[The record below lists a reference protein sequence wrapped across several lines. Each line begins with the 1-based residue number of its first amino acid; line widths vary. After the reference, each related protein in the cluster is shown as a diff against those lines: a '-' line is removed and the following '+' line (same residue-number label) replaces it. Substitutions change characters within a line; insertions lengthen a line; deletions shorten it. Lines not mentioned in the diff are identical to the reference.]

1 LKEES
6 ALMPLKYADYAR
18 KQEDELETEIQEAS
32 ENSESRQADNSVEIP
47 ERFKDKSVEDV
58 IKSYTELEKA
68 YSRQGNDL
76 GEYRKLTEQL
86 LSLESAGGSKQPE
99 QAQSEDI
106 SIDALY
112 DDPKGTIEK
121 VVSQRVSG
129 LEQQFQQERFND
141 RLAQLSQKYDGWQE
155 EVRSPEF
162 TNWVQEWANTPV
174 RQRLVMAGDQGDLDA
189 AEEVL
194 LSYYEKKQMAQQA
207 QKSQRKAQRD
217 ADLAKGTLES
227 GSPESPESETTFS
240 RRKLLDLRIKAKQ
253 GNRQAINFL
262 KDNQADIARAY
273 AEGRLVD

>member
-1 LKEES
+1 
-6 ALMPLKYADYAR
+6 MPLKYEDYAR

-32 ENSESRQADNSVEIP
+32 EASESRQAENSIEIP
-47 ERFKDKSVEDV
+47 ERFKDKSIEDV

-76 GEYRKLTEQL
+76 GEYRKLSEQL
-86 LSLESAGGSKQPE
+86 LALESAGGSKE
-99 QAQSEDI
+99 TETQSEDI

-129 LEQQFQQERFND
+129 LEQQIQQERFTA
-141 RLAQLSQKYDGWQE
+141 RLKQMNSKYDGWQE
-155 EVRSPEF
+155 EVRTPEF
-162 TNWVQEWANTPV
+162 VNWVQEWANTPV
-174 RQRLVMAGDQGDLDA
+174 RQRLVMQGDQGDLDA

-194 LSYYEKKQMAQQA
+194 LSYYEKKQLAQQA
-207 QKSQRKAQRD
+207 RQSERKAKRD

-227 GSPESPESETTFS
+227 GSPDSPESETTFS
-240 RRKLLDLRIKAKQ
+240 RKKLLDLRIRAKQ
-253 GNRQAINFL
+253 GDRKASEFL
-262 KDNQADIARAY
+262 KENQVDIARAY

>member
-1 LKEES
+1 
-6 ALMPLKYADYAR
+6 MPLKYEDYAR

-32 ENSESRQADNSVEIP
+32 EASESRQAENSVEIP
-47 ERFKDKSVEDV
+47 ERFKDKSIEDV

-76 GEYRKLTEQL
+76 GEYRKLSEQL
-86 LSLESAGGSKQPE
+86 LALESAGGSKE
-99 QAQSEDI
+99 TETQSEDI

-129 LEQQFQQERFND
+129 LEQQIQQERFTA
-141 RLAQLSQKYDGWQE
+141 RLKQMNSKYDGWQE
-155 EVRSPEF
+155 EVRTPEF
-162 TNWVQEWANTPV
+162 VNWVQEWANTPV
-174 RQRLVMAGDQGDLDA
+174 RQRLVMQGDQGDLDA

-194 LSYYEKKQMAQQA
+194 LSYYEKKQLAQQA
-207 QKSQRKAQRD
+207 RQSERKAKRD

-227 GSPESPESETTFS
+227 GSPDSPESETTFS
-240 RRKLLDLRIKAKQ
+240 RKKLLDLRIRAKQ
-253 GNRQAINFL
+253 GDRKASEFL
-262 KDNQADIARAY
+262 KENQVDIARAY

>member
-1 LKEES
+1 
-6 ALMPLKYADYAR
+6 MPLKYEDYAR

-32 ENSESRQADNSVEIP
+32 EASESRQAENSIEIP
-47 ERFKDKSVEDV
+47 ERFKDKSIEDV

-76 GEYRKLTEQL
+76 GEYRKLSEQL
-86 LSLESAGGSKQPE
+86 LALESAGGSKE
-99 QAQSEDI
+99 TETQSEDI

-129 LEQQFQQERFND
+129 LEQQLQQERFTA
-141 RLAQLSQKYDGWQE
+141 RLKQMNSKYDGWQE
-155 EVRSPEF
+155 EVRTPEF
-162 TNWVQEWANTPV
+162 VNWVQEWANTPV
-174 RQRLVMAGDQGDLDA
+174 RQRLVMQGDQGDLDA

-194 LSYYEKKQMAQQA
+194 LSYYEKKQLAQQVR
-207 QKSQRKAQRD
+207 QSERKAKRD

-227 GSPESPESETTFS
+227 GSPDSPESETTFS
-240 RRKLLDLRIKAKQ
+240 RKKLLDLRIRAKQ
-253 GNRQAINFL
+253 GDRKASEFL
-262 KDNQADIARAY
+262 KENQVDIARAY

>member
-1 LKEES
+1 
-6 ALMPLKYADYAR
+6 MPLKYEDYAR

-32 ENSESRQADNSVEIP
+32 EASESRQAENSIEIP
-47 ERFKDKSVEDV
+47 ERFKDKSIEDV

-76 GEYRKLTEQL
+76 GEYRKLSEQL
-86 LSLESAGGSKQPE
+86 LALESAGGSKE
-99 QAQSEDI
+99 TETQSEDI

-129 LEQQFQQERFND
+129 LEQQIQQERFNE
-141 RLAQLSQKYDGWQE
+141 RLKQMNSKYDGWQE
-155 EVRSPEF
+155 EVRTPEF
-162 TNWVQEWANTPV
+162 VNWVQEWANTPV
-174 RQRLVMAGDQGDLDA
+174 RQRLVMQGDQGDLDA

-194 LSYYEKKQMAQQA
+194 LSYYEKKQLAQQA
-207 QKSQRKAQRD
+207 RQSERKAKRD

-227 GSPESPESETTFS
+227 GSPDSPESETTFS
-240 RRKLLDLRIKAKQ
+240 RKKLLDLRIRAKQ
-253 GNRQAINFL
+253 GDRKATEFL
-262 KDNQADIARAY
+262 KDNQLDIARAY

>member
-1 LKEES
+1 
-6 ALMPLKYADYAR
+6 MPLKYEDYAR

-32 ENSESRQADNSVEIP
+32 DNSESRQADNSIEIP

-86 LSLESAGGSKQPE
+86 LSLESNGGSKEEPKQT
-99 QAQSEDI
+99 QSEDI

-129 LEQQFQQERFND
+129 LEQQLQQERFND
-141 RLAQLSQKYDGWQE
+141 RLGQMSQKFEGWQE

-162 TNWVQEWANTPV
+162 SNWVQEWANTPV
-174 RQRLVMAGDQGDLDA
+174 RQRLVMAGDQGDLEA

-194 LSYYEKKQMAQQA
+194 LSYYERKQMAQQA
-207 QKSQRKAQRD
+207 QQSKQKAQRD

-262 KDNQADIARAY
+262 KDNQGDIARAY

>member
-1 LKEES
+1 
-6 ALMPLKYADYAR
+6 MPLKYEDYAR

-32 ENSESRQADNSVEIP
+32 EASESRQAENSVEIP
-47 ERFKDKSVEDV
+47 ERFKDKSIEDV

-76 GEYRKLTEQL
+76 GEYRKLSEQL
-86 LSLESAGGSKQPE
+86 LALESAGGSKE
-99 QAQSEDI
+99 TETQSEDI

-129 LEQQFQQERFND
+129 LEQQLQQERFTA
-141 RLAQLSQKYDGWQE
+141 RLKQMNSKYDGWQE
-155 EVRSPEF
+155 EVRTPEF
-162 TNWVQEWANTPV
+162 VNWVQEWANTPV
-174 RQRLVMAGDQGDLDA
+174 RQRLVMQGDQGDLDA

-194 LSYYEKKQMAQQA
+194 LSYYEKKQLAQQA
-207 QKSQRKAQRD
+207 RQSERKAKRD

-227 GSPESPESETTFS
+227 GSPDSPESETTFS
-240 RRKLLDLRIKAKQ
+240 RKKLLDLRIRAKQ
-253 GNRQAINFL
+253 GDRKASEFL
-262 KDNQADIARAY
+262 KENQVDIARAY

>member
-1 LKEES
+1 
-6 ALMPLKYADYAR
+6 MPLKYEDYAR

-32 ENSESRQADNSVEIP
+32 EASESRQAENSIEIP
-47 ERFKDKSVEDV
+47 ERFKDKSIEDV

-76 GEYRKLTEQL
+76 GEYRKLSEQL
-86 LSLESAGGSKQPE
+86 LALESQGGSKE
-99 QAQSEDI
+99 TETQSEDI

-129 LEQQFQQERFND
+129 LEQQLQQERFNE
-141 RLAQLSQKYDGWQE
+141 RLKQMNSKYEGWQE
-155 EVRSPEF
+155 EVRTPEF
-162 TNWVQEWANTPV
+162 VNWVQEWANTPV
-174 RQRLVMAGDQGDLDA
+174 RQRLVMQGDQGDLDS

-194 LSYYEKKQMAQQA
+194 LSYYEKKMLSQKAQA
-207 QKSQRKAQRD
+207 TERKAKRD

-227 GSPESPESETTFS
+227 GSPDSPESETTFS
-240 RRKLLDLRIKAKQ
+240 RKKLLDLRIRAKQ
-253 GNRQAINFL
+253 GDRKASEFL
-262 KDNQADIARAY
+262 KENQVDIARAY

>member
-1 LKEES
+1 
-6 ALMPLKYADYAR
+6 MPLKYEDYAR

-32 ENSESRQADNSVEIP
+32 EASESRQAENSVELP
-47 ERFKDKSVEDV
+47 ERFKDKSIEDV

-76 GEYRKLTEQL
+76 GEYRKLSEQL
-86 LSLESAGGSKQPE
+86 LALESAGGSKE
-99 QAQSEDI
+99 TETQSEDI

-129 LEQQFQQERFND
+129 LEQQIQQERFTA
-141 RLAQLSQKYDGWQE
+141 RLKHMNSKYDGWQE
-155 EVRSPEF
+155 EVRTPEVV
-162 TNWVQEWANTPV
+162 NWVQEWANTPV
-174 RQRLVMAGDQGDLDA
+174 RQRLVMQGDQGDLDA

-194 LSYYEKKQMAQQA
+194 LSYYEKKQLAQQA
-207 QKSQRKAQRD
+207 RQSERKAKRD

-227 GSPESPESETTFS
+227 GSPDSPESETTFS
-240 RRKLLDLRIKAKQ
+240 RKKLLDLRIRAKQ
-253 GNRQAINFL
+253 GDRKASEFL
-262 KDNQADIARAY
+262 KENQVDIARAY

>member
-1 LKEES
+1 
-6 ALMPLKYADYAR
+6 MPLKYEDYAR

-32 ENSESRQADNSVEIP
+32 EASESRQAENSIEIP
-47 ERFKDKSVEDV
+47 ERFKDKSIEDV

-76 GEYRKLTEQL
+76 GEYRKLSEQL
-86 LSLESAGGSKQPE
+86 LALESAGGSKE
-99 QAQSEDI
+99 TETQSEDI

-129 LEQQFQQERFND
+129 LEQQIQQERFTA
-141 RLAQLSQKYDGWQE
+141 RLKQMNSKYDGWQE
-155 EVRSPEF
+155 EVRTPEF
-162 TNWVQEWANTPV
+162 VNWVQEWANTPV
-174 RQRLVMAGDQGDLDA
+174 RQRLVMQGDQGDLDA

-194 LSYYEKKQMAQQA
+194 LSYYEKKQLAQQA
-207 QKSQRKAQRD
+207 RQSERKAKRD

-227 GSPESPESETTFS
+227 GSPDSPESETTFS
-240 RRKLLDLRIKAKQ
+240 RKKLLDLRIRAKQ
-253 GNRQAINFL
+253 GDRKATEFL
-262 KDNQADIARAY
+262 KENQVDIARAY

>member
-1 LKEES
+1 
-6 ALMPLKYADYAR
+6 MPLKYEDYAR

-32 ENSESRQADNSVEIP
+32 EASESRQAENSAEVP
-47 ERFKDKSVEDV
+47 ERFKDKSIEDV

-76 GEYRKLTEQL
+76 GEYRKLSEQL
-86 LSLESAGGSKQPE
+86 LALESQGGSKETE
-99 QAQSEDI
+99 QTQSDDI

-129 LEQQFQQERFND
+129 LEQQLYQERFND
-141 RLAQLSQKYDGWQE
+141 RLSQMNNKYDGWQD
-155 EVRSPEF
+155 EVRTPEF
-162 TNWVQEWANTPV
+162 VNWVQEWANTPV

-194 LSYYEKKQMAQQA
+194 LSYYEKKQLAQQA
-207 QKSQRKAQRD
+207 KQSERKAERD

-227 GSPESPESETTFS
+227 GSPDSPESESTFS
-240 RRKLLDLRIKAKQ
+240 RKKLLDLRIRAKQ
-253 GNRQAINFL
+253 GDRKAAEFL
-262 KDNQADIARAY
+262 KENQVDIARAY

>member
-1 LKEES
+1 
-6 ALMPLKYADYAR
+6 MPLKYEDYAR

-32 ENSESRQADNSVEIP
+32 EASESRQAENSIEIP
-47 ERFKDKSVEDV
+47 ERFKDKSIEDV

-76 GEYRKLTEQL
+76 GEYRKLSEQL
-86 LSLESAGGSKQPE
+86 LALESAGGSKE
-99 QAQSEDI
+99 TETQSEDI

-129 LEQQFQQERFND
+129 LEQQIQQERFAA
-141 RLAQLSQKYDGWQE
+141 RLKQMNSKYDGWQE
-155 EVRSPEF
+155 EVRTPEF
-162 TNWVQEWANTPV
+162 VNWVQEWANTPV
-174 RQRLVMAGDQGDLDA
+174 RQRLVMQGDQGDLDA

-194 LSYYEKKQMAQQA
+194 LSYYEKKQLAQQA
-207 QKSQRKAQRD
+207 RQSERKAKRD

-227 GSPESPESETTFS
+227 GSPDSPESETTFS
-240 RRKLLDLRIKAKQ
+240 RKKLLDLRIRAKQ
-253 GNRQAINFL
+253 GDRKASEFL
-262 KDNQADIARAY
+262 KENQVDIARAY

>member
-1 LKEES
+1 
-6 ALMPLKYADYAR
+6 MPLKYEDYAR

-32 ENSESRQADNSVEIP
+32 EASESRQAENSIEIP
-47 ERFKDKSVEDV
+47 DRFKDKSIEDV

-76 GEYRKLTEQL
+76 GEYRKLSEQL
-86 LSLESAGGSKQPE
+86 LSLESASGSKQNE
-99 QAQSEDI
+99 TQSEDI

-129 LEQQFQQERFND
+129 LEQQLYQERFND
-141 RLAQLSQKYDGWQE
+141 RLAQMSSKYDGWQE
-155 EVRSPEF
+155 EVRTPEF
-162 TNWVQEWANTPV
+162 VNWVQEWANTPV

-194 LSYYEKKQMAQQA
+194 LSYYEKKQLSQQA
-207 QKSQRKAQRD
+207 RQSERKAKRD

-227 GSPESPESETTFS
+227 GSPDSPESDTTFS
-240 RRKLLDLRIKAKQ
+240 RKKLLDLRIRAKQ
-253 GNRQAINFL
+253 GDRKASEFL
-262 KDNQADIARAY
+262 KENQVDIARAY

>member
-1 LKEES
+1 
-6 ALMPLKYADYAR
+6 MPLKYEDYAR

-32 ENSESRQADNSVEIP
+32 EASESRQADNSIEIP
-47 ERFKDKSVEDV
+47 DRFKDKSIEDV

-76 GEYRKLTEQL
+76 GEYRKLSEQL
-86 LSLESAGGSKQPE
+86 LSLESASGSKQTE
-99 QAQSEDI
+99 TQSEDI

-129 LEQQFQQERFND
+129 LEQQLHQERFND
-141 RLAQLSQKYDGWQE
+141 RLSQMSSKYDGWQE
-155 EVRSPEF
+155 EVRTPEF
-162 TNWVQEWANTPV
+162 VNWVQEWANTPV

-194 LSYYEKKQMAQQA
+194 LSYYEKKQLAQQA
-207 QKSQRKAQRD
+207 KQSERKAKRD
-217 ADLAKGTLES
+217 ADLAKGMLES
-227 GSPESPESETTFS
+227 GSPDSPESDTTFS
-240 RRKLLDLRIKAKQ
+240 RKKLLDLRIRAKQ
-253 GNRQAINFL
+253 GDRKATEFL
-262 KDNQADIARAY
+262 KENQVDIARAY

>member
-1 LKEES
+1 
-6 ALMPLKYADYAR
+6 MPLKYEDYAR

-32 ENSESRQADNSVEIP
+32 EASESRQAENSVEIP
-47 ERFKDKSVEDV
+47 ERFKDKSIEDV

-76 GEYRKLTEQL
+76 GEYRKLSEQL
-86 LSLESAGGSKQPE
+86 LALESAGGSKE
-99 QAQSEDI
+99 TETQSEDI

-129 LEQQFQQERFND
+129 LEQQIQQERFNE
-141 RLAQLSQKYDGWQE
+141 RLKQMNSKYDGWQE
-155 EVRSPEF
+155 EVRTPEF
-162 TNWVQEWANTPV
+162 VNWVQEWANTPV
-174 RQRLVMAGDQGDLDA
+174 RQRLVMQGDQGDLDA

-194 LSYYEKKQMAQQA
+194 LSYYEKKQLAQQA
-207 QKSQRKAQRD
+207 RQSERKAKRD

-227 GSPESPESETTFS
+227 GSPDSPESETTFS
-240 RRKLLDLRIKAKQ
+240 RKKLLDLRIRAKQ
-253 GNRQAINFL
+253 GDRKATEFL
-262 KDNQADIARAY
+262 KDNQLDIARAY

>member
-1 LKEES
+1 
-6 ALMPLKYADYAR
+6 MPLKYEDYAR

-32 ENSESRQADNSVEIP
+32 ENSESRQADNSIEIP

-99 QAQSEDI
+99 QTQSEDI

-207 QKSQRKAQRD
+207 QKSEQKAQRD
-217 ADLAKGTLES
+217 AELAKGTLES

>member
-1 LKEES
+1 
-6 ALMPLKYADYAR
+6 MPLKYEDYAR

-32 ENSESRQADNSVEIP
+32 EASESRQAENSIEIP
-47 ERFKDKSVEDV
+47 ERFKDKSIEDV

-76 GEYRKLTEQL
+76 GEYRKLSEQL
-86 LSLESAGGSKQPE
+86 LALESAGGSKE
-99 QAQSEDI
+99 TETQSEDI

-129 LEQQFQQERFND
+129 LEQQIQQERFTA
-141 RLAQLSQKYDGWQE
+141 RLKQMNSKYDGWQE
-155 EVRSPEF
+155 EVRTPEF
-162 TNWVQEWANTPV
+162 VNWVQEWANTPV
-174 RQRLVMAGDQGDLDA
+174 RQRLVMQGDQGDLDA

-194 LSYYEKKQMAQQA
+194 LSYYEKKQLAQQA
-207 QKSQRKAQRD
+207 RQSERKAKRD

-227 GSPESPESETTFS
+227 GSPDSPESETTFS
-240 RRKLLDLRIKAKQ
+240 RKKLLDLRIRAKQ
-253 GNRQAINFL
+253 GDRKASEFL
-262 KDNQADIARAY
+262 KENQLDIARAY